1 MRPCGKLNLIRFK
14 TPALRPRTSQL
25 ARISWLLQGREL
37 NMLDPMQPVNERTK
51 AYAIVPDFFEAFT
64 KEMHSLNVLSL
75 LLTADKDQAEECLVS
90 AMGEC
95 VEGIVVS
102 IERARPWAR
111 RVVVKYAIQ
120 IIRPVPEYSDS
131 SPLLSLQGPATS
143 PENNPFAAI
152 AALGA
157 FERFVF
163 VMSVLEG
170 HSEQECAILLG
181 CSRRDVTIA
190 RVLALARLAN
200 TDADYSRAGEVMQ
213 S

>member
-1 MRPCGKLNLIRFK
+1 
-14 TPALRPRTSQL
+14 
-25 ARISWLLQGREL
+25 
-37 NMLDPMQPVNERTK
+37 MLDPMHPVNERTK
-51 AYAIVPDFFEAFT
+51 SYATVADFFETFT

-75 LLTADKDQAEECLVS
+75 LLTADKDKAEECFVC

-95 VEGIVVS
+95 MEGIVVS
-102 IERARPWAR
+102 MERARSWAR
-111 RVVVKYAIQ
+111 RAVLKYAIQ
-120 IIRPVPEYSDS
+120 MIRPVPEYPDS
-131 SPLLSLQGPATS
+131 SPLLSLKGPATS

-170 HSEQECAILLG
+170 HSEQECAILLR

-190 RVLALARLAN
+190 RVLALTRLAS
-200 TDADYSRAGEVMQ
+200 TDADYARAGMQ
-213 S
+213 A